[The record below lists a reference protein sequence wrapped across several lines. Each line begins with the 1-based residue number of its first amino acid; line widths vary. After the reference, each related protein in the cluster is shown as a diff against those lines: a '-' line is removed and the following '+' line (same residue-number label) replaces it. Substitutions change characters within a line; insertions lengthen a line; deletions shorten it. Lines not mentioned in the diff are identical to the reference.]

1 MPQTLH
7 LPRIGRPMRRG
18 LQGTMAC
25 LGAGGCLAL
34 SIPAWSVDSPA
45 HSAIPFHAILELEQ
59 TARLLAILFDSGR
72 AVVNDNQTLLD
83 DPLRGEKGF
92 TPHAFERQLLDM
104 FRGRS
109 GIDLQQ
115 IDGAA
120 LPPRSKHLLKE
131 LVRVSKLVVEE
142 AQMELNRQGTG
153 FKGFIPAVF
162 GARVAA
168 RFTAQ
173 TDVRLKQTALVPR
186 NPANQPDPY
195 ERLALEAFADP
206 TYPREKVISEIAAN
220 SSVLRLMF
228 PLYATRHCLDCHGV
242 PKGGLDRMGYSRE
255 GLALGQ
261 NAGAISVMLPVT
273 K

>member
-1 MPQTLH
+1 MAQTLH
-7 LPRIGRPMRRG
+7 LPHIGRPMRRG
-18 LQGTMAC
+18 LQATMAC
-25 LGAGGCLAL
+25 LAAGGCLAL
-34 SIPAWSVDSPA
+34 SVPAWSIGSPD
-45 HSAIPFHAILELEQ
+45 HSAIPFHSILELEQ

-83 DPLRGEKGF
+83 DPLRVEKGF
-92 TPHAFERQLLDM
+92 TPQAFERQLLEM

-115 IDGAA
+115 VDGAA
-120 LPPRSKHLLKE
+120 LPGRSKHLLKE
-131 LVRVSKLVVEE
+131 LVRVSRLVVEE
-142 AQMELNRQGTG
+142 AQMDLNRQGTG

-168 RFTAQ
+168 RFTAE
-173 TDVRLKQTALVPR
+173 TEVRLKQTALVPR
-186 NPANQPDPY
+186 NPANQPDSY

-206 TYPREKVISEIAAN
+206 MYPREKVISEMAAN

-228 PLYATRHCLDCHGV
+228 PLYATRHCLGCHGT
-242 PKGGLDRMGYSRE
+242 PKGGLDRMGYPRE